1 MKNPFITHTTKIGP
15 LTLRNFVAMDCINLA
30 QLNLQGSDLETLL
43 AMVWMAA
50 QSVED
55 VEQAVADNTAEAQIK
70 TFVRTLPFSLMVK
83 AKNWA
88 MNQQEM
94 QEDAKVDII
103 EQGSSIDTNTPPN

>member
-15 LTLRNFVAMDCINLA
+15 LTLRNFVAMDFINIA
-30 QLNLQGSDLETLL
+30 QLNLQCIDLETLL
-43 AMVWMAA
+43 VMVWMAA
-50 QSVED
+50 QPVED
-55 VEQAVADNTAEAQIK
+55 VEQAVADKTAEAEIK
-70 TFVRTLPFSLMVK
+70 SFLRTLPYHLMLK

-103 EQGSSIDTNTPPN
+103 EQGPSIDINAPPN